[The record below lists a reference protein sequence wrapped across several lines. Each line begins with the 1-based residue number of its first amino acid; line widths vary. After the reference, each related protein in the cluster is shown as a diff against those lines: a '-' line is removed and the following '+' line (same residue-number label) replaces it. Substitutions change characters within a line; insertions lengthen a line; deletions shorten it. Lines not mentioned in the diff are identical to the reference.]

1 MVELVLSDCLSGKSI
16 ITYNSASRSSCTSL
30 TRFTT
35 ITLVKR
41 NKCIFIS
48 ATWGNSALLFLFK
61 LISMG

>member
-1 MVELVLSDCLSGKSI
+1 MVGLSI

-30 TRFTT
+30 TRFTR

-41 NKCIFIS
+41 NKRIFIS